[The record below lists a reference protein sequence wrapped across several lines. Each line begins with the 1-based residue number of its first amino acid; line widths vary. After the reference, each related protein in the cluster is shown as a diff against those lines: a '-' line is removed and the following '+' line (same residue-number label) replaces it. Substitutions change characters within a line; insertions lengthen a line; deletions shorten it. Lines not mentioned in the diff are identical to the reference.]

1 MKHKSIIA
9 LLILSLTL
17 VLAGCSSNG
26 GVGGITA
33 PKKVSFVKQATSNS
47 GTHVWVDAHSIEG
60 SVSKDDIITAIY
72 VLSNGKMTK
81 YNIFDNDVTLGK
93 LSKLNDDQTIKLA
106 KEQDKKYATTGAI
119 AEIKSGLKGNGQV
132 GQESDFDDDVWY
144 IAVGYFKVYAQ
155 DDEKAEQ
162 NYNKITSPNG
172 NYDIDVPILSL
183 TPKPINEDH
192 SYGKAMIKHIKNT
205 PYQAPKPQKI
215 KVENVTD
222 NSGNKIIGQ
231 QISYKGTEMFD
242 KDPAEQNLYHYAL
255 KNQKDFLRSIKLS
268 KKLGNYDPSQDE
280 AIAEAESLYAKLFKG
295 QQYNLTKNVY
305 GYHSY
310 NASLELRSSFVN
322 QKIYKARYIGYPTY
336 RGHLITKAQNKTQK
350 VEFSK

>member
-9 LLILSLTL
+9 LLALSLTL

-33 PKKVSFVKQATSNS
+33 PKKISFVKQATSNS
-47 GTHVWVDAHSIEG
+47 GTHVWVDAQSIEG

-81 YNIFDNDVTLGK
+81 YNIFDNDITLRK
-93 LSKLNDDQTIKLA
+93 LSKLNDGQTIKLA

-119 AEIKSGLKGNGQV
+119 TEIKSGLKGKGQV
-132 GQESDFDDDVWY
+132 GQESDFEDVWD
-144 IAVGYFKVYAQ
+144 IAVGHFEFFAQ
-155 DDEKAEQ
+155 DDEKVGQ
-162 NYNKITSPNG
+162 NYNKIVSPNG
-172 NYDIDVPILSL
+172 DYDVDVPILSL

-215 KVENVTD
+215 KVENATD
-222 NSGNKIIGQ
+222 NSGNKIISQ
-231 QISYKGTEMFD
+231 QISYKGIEMFD

-255 KNQKDFLRSIKLS
+255 KNQKDFLRSIKLRE
-268 KKLGNYDPSQDE
+268 KFEDYDSSSDE

-305 GYHSY
+305 GYHPY
-310 NASLELRSSFVN
+310 NASLELRHSFVN